1 MGGGKELLKRKNIYK
16 LNIINTSNTSM
27 FKLYF
32 KSEENLPKNS
42 SLKFELKWKREN
54 INKKKGRKIRKRKR
68 KRDLTIAGPATS
80 LLAQEPFTSAQPKY
94 PLHPRSRAR
103 THCNAGPAR

>member
-16 LNIINTSNTSM
+16 LNIINTSQTSM

-42 SLKFELKWKREN
+42 SLKFELK
-54 INKKKGRKIRKRKR
+54 
-68 KRDLTIAGPATS
+68 
-80 LLAQEPFTSAQPKY
+80 
-94 PLHPRSRAR
+94 
-103 THCNAGPAR
+103 